1 MSAEQLLFD
10 LGEKKLDGRDQLLRS
25 QSNEL
30 ALKVVEN
37 FDTWPQNKLIL
48 VGPQGCGKSHISSIL
63 ASELDGLIV
72 SAKNFDLSFIQIGGK
87 DTIFILE
94 DMEKLAQLEP
104 NQKRAV
110 EEAIFHFLVKYENTD
125 SKIFITGAGNPALW
139 DISLPDLN
147 SRLKTFLVAK
157 IFEPDDQL
165 FINLILK
172 NFSEKQLNVSP
183 DILTFISA
191 RIERT
196 YASIRS
202 FVNKVDAKALRHKRK
217 LTLDLVKSV
226 LKDSD
231 K

>member
-1 MSAEQLLFD
+1 M
-10 LGEKKLDGRDQLLRS
+10 
-25 QSNEL
+25 
-30 ALKVVEN
+30 
-37 FDTWPQNKLIL
+37 
-48 VGPQGCGKSHISSIL
+48 
-63 ASELDGLIV
+63 
-72 SAKNFDLSFIQIGGK
+72 
-87 DTIFILE
+87 
-94 DMEKLAQLEP
+94 
-104 NQKRAV
+104 
-110 EEAIFHFLVKYENTD
+110 
-125 SKIFITGAGNPALW
+125 
-139 DISLPDLN
+139 PDLN